1 MSRINT
7 TAELAALK
15 DCAGKVMESTNGHH
29 LRWAKAGCIKALT
42 TAGHSRESAESLSVS
57 MVRFSVN
64 FTERAD
70 ALVAEF
76 NQGAIA

>member
-1 MSRINT
+1 MSRVNT
-7 TAELAALK
+7 AAELAALK
-15 DCAGKVMESTNGHH
+15 DCAAKVMESTNGHH

-42 TAGHSRESAESLSVS
+42 TAGHSKDSAESLSAS
-57 MVRFSVN
+57 MVRFSVS

-76 NQGAIA
+76 NAGAIA

>member
-15 DCAGKVMESTNGHH
+15 DCATKVLESTNGHH
-29 LRWAKAGCIKALT
+29 LRWAKAGCIKALMN
-42 TAGHSRESAESLSVS
+42 AGHSRDGAESLSAS
-57 MVRFSVN
+57 MVRFSVS
-64 FTERAD
+64 FTDRAD
-70 ALVAEF
+70 VLVAEF

>member
-15 DCAGKVMESTNGHH
+15 DCAAKVMESTNGHH
-29 LRWAKAGCIKALT
+29 LRWAKAGCIKTLMN
-42 TAGHSRESAESLSVS
+42 AGHGRDSAESLSAS
-57 MVRFSVN
+57 MVRFSVS
-64 FTERAD
+64 FTDRAD
-70 ALVAEF
+70 VLVAEF